1 MSEQDPYRPPAI
13 AQRTSESPYVHVAR
27 SCVARVIIEIVIFM
41 SAGATVETLQV
52 TGTIEELVFVF
63 TILVDC
69 VLSVWAS
76 QRLSTV
82 FRRPVA
88 MVIAIPLNLSV
99 WILCIAGISSHH
111 YFTVGTV
118 PALGWSRIA
127 GAFAPITAATIVT
140 VLIARRKATSIDAGL
155 FIE

>member
-1 MSEQDPYRPPAI
+1 MNVESSGMSEQDPYRPPAI

-88 MVIAIPLNLSV
+88 MVIAI
-99 WILCIAGISSHH
+99 LCIAGISSHH